1 MNTISAY
8 NLCKSFKD
16 TQVFQD
22 ISFEAHEGSVT
33 TFLGSSGAGKTTLF
47 RLLSGL
53 ETPDSGS
60 IALNGKQIGFIFQQF
75 HLWQHMNVLENLI
88 LAPVQVLKHSKQ
100 DAIQA
105 AQTLLSSLGLSDKQN
120 AYPKT
125 LSGGEQQR
133 VAIARALMM
142 EPDVLLF
149 DEPTASLDPDCTKT
163 ILSIIETLAKKNKII
178 LIITHDHSF
187 AKSVSDHILLLKAGK
202 LIKISSD
209 SNLLEDA
216 A

>member
-1 MNTISAY
+1 MNNISVH
-8 NLCKSFKD
+8 NLSKSFQD
-16 TQVFQD
+16 TTVLQD
-22 ISFEAHEGSVT
+22 ISFEAHEGCVT
-33 TFLGSSGAGKTTLF
+33 TFLGNSGAGKTTLF

-53 ETPDSGS
+53 EAPDAGS
-60 IALNGKQIGFIFQQF
+60 ISLNGKKLGFIFQQF
-75 HLWQHMNVLENLI
+75 HLWQHMSVLENLI
-88 LAPVQVLKHSKQ
+88 LAPIQVLKYSKQ
-100 DAIQA
+100 QAIEQA
-105 AQTLLSSLGLSDKQN
+105 LALLSYLGLAEKKN

-142 EPDVLLF
+142 KPDVLLF
-149 DEPTASLDPDCTKT
+149 DEPTASLDPECTRLIHT
-163 ILSIIETLAKKNKII
+163 IIQELTKKNKII

-187 AKSVSDHILLLKAGK
+187 AKSVSDHILFLKAGK
-202 LIKISSD
+202 LIKLSND